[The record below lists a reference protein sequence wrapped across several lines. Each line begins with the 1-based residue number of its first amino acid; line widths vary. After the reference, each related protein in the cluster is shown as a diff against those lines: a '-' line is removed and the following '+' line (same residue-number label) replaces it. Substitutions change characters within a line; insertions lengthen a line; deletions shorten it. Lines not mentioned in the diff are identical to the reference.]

1 MPEPANQA
9 PDKRSYSNQGRIPT
23 EREMELQNRVYD
35 LVDAIDD
42 ALDVLEKT
50 SDDPTD
56 ATRLVRGVHILT
68 AVLEGTPAYQN
79 RAEELEAAIRD
90 ALADLDSA
98 KGRIT
103 NPSVYINAAD
113 WKLKRALGIPQ

>member
-1 MPEPANQA
+1 
-9 PDKRSYSNQGRIPT
+9 
-23 EREMELQNRVYD
+23 MELQNRVYD

-42 ALDVLEKT
+42 ALDVLEPTLSARFGEDT
-50 SDDPTD
+50 SGDV
-56 ATRLVRGVHILT
+56 ARGVHILT

-98 KGRIT
+98 KGRVG
-103 NPSVYINAAD
+103 NPSVFINAAD
-113 WKLKRALGIPQ
+113 WKLKRALGITP